1 MLRLTAEQVAD
12 CMKRMR
18 SGNES
23 APAKKPKY
31 RNHKVRLDGRTFAS
45 KLEAGRYVD
54 LKMMEAAGVIHG
66 LRCQVSFRLEVNSL
80 LVCRYVA
87 DFTYFMKGGLVQI
100 IEDAKGCQTPE
111 YLLKKKLM
119 LAIHGIAIQEFKK
132 GPRRARK
139 S

>member
-1 MLRLTAEQVAD
+1 MLRLTSEQAAAY
-12 CMKRMR
+12 MKRMR
-18 SGNES
+18 HGDG
-23 APAKKPKY
+23 ATPPKKAKY

-54 LKMMEAAGVIHG
+54 LKLMEKGGLIHG

-80 LVCRYVA
+80 LVCRYIA
-87 DFTYFMKGGLVQI
+87 DFTYFMKGSLVQV
-100 IEDAKGCQTPE
+100 IEDAKGYQTPE

-119 LAIHGIAIQEFKK
+119 LAIHGIVIHEFKK
-132 GPRRARK
+132 EPRRARK